1 MPKFESLPDC
11 MQTQQLRRYY
21 DILLKKRPSLVLKRI
36 SDVILSLVLIVI
48 LLLPMAIIAVV
59 VKATSRGKVIF
70 RQTRVTKYGRN
81 FKILKFRTMT
91 VAQNSDASRIT
102 LKNDSRITRCG
113 AFLRKYRLDELPQ
126 LFNVLAGQMSFVGTR
141 PEVPEYV
148 ARYTPE
154 MYATLLMPAGITSLA
169 SLKFKDESELLSS
182 GNNTDDDYVNVILPQ
197 KMELNLKYIED
208 FSIPCDIKIMLKTVV
223 GVAFD

>member
-91 VAQNSDASRIT
+91 VASRIT